1 MPPRVRDSDPYRTM
15 IRTLS
20 IFLLALTVAACGNP
34 EVDSPDAQ
42 EVDGESQV
50 NIPFRKDGSLTISR
64 DEEVYLSL
72 DIEIADTDSSRNRG
86 LMQRD
91 GLPDQSGMWFI
102 FDQESEQGF
111 WMANTRM
118 ALDLIFVRADGHIQS
133 ITKYVQPMRTETIPS
148 NGPAQYVLE
157 VEAGYSDTVGI
168 LEGDFV
174 AFQRDQ

>member
-1 MPPRVRDSDPYRTM
+1 MNRL
-15 IRTLS
+15 TL
-20 IFLLALTVAACGNP
+20 LLVAAVLFTGCSQP
-34 EVDSPDAQ
+34 EVDAPASEQPS
-42 EVDGESQV
+42 EETTV
-50 NIPFRKDGSLTISR
+50 NIPFRKDGTLTISR
-64 DEEVYLSL
+64 DEEVYLTL

-91 GLPDQSGMWFI
+91 GLPEESGMWFI

-118 ALDLIFVRADGHIQS
+118 ALDLIFVRSNGEIQS
-133 ITKYVQPMRTETIPS
+133 ISKYIQPMRTETIPS

-168 LEGDFV
+168 LEGDV
-174 AFQRDQ
+174 IAFERSE

>member
-1 MPPRVRDSDPYRTM
+1 MMTR
-15 IRTLS
+15 LS
-20 IFLLALTVAACGNP
+20 FILAFILLVTGCAQP
-34 EVDSPDAQ
+34 EVDQPA
-42 EVDGESQV
+42 VDDSASETTVS
-50 NIPFRKDGSLTISR
+50 IPFRMDGTLTISR
-64 DEEVYLSL
+64 DDEVYLTL

-91 GLPDQSGMWFI
+91 GLPEKSGMWFI

-118 ALDLIFVRADGHIQS
+118 ALDLIFVQSDGHIQS

-157 VEAGYSDTVGI
+157 VEAGYSDTIGI
-168 LEGDFV
+168 LEGDMV
-174 AFQRDQ
+174 AFERSE

>member
-1 MPPRVRDSDPYRTM
+1 MMTR
-15 IRTLS
+15 LS
-20 IFLLALTVAACGNP
+20 FILAFVLLATGCSQP
-34 EVDSPDAQ
+34 EVEQPADD
-42 EVDGESQV
+42 ESANEAV
-50 NIPFRKDGSLTISR
+50 SIPFRKDGSLTISR
-64 DEEVYLSL
+64 DEEVYLTL

-91 GLPDQSGMWFI
+91 GLPERTGMWFI

-118 ALDLIFVRADGHIQS
+118 ALDLIFVRSDGQIQS

-157 VEAGYSDTVGI
+157 VEAGYSDTAGI
-168 LEGDFV
+168 LEGDMI
-174 AFQRDQ
+174 AFERSE